1 MKLETV
7 EAHVNG
13 LPYMQLRHARR
24 LEKIFRDY
32 NCSRALELGFFH
44 GVSSMYM
51 AAILDEM
58 GGGRSLTTID
68 KLVAKTKQPNIEQLA
83 SELGLTSYITHFY
96 EERSYLWRLMKFI
109 EEGRKFDFCYLDGG
123 HNWGD
128 TGFAFFLVD
137 KLLVD
142 GGLILFDDF
151 NWTAEGKDW
160 AADWP
165 DEEKKISPVERT
177 WDLLVGQHSDYRQVW
192 VKDGWALARKKRKI
206 PLLPIRF

>member
-7 EAHVNG
+7 ETHVSG
-13 LPYMQLRHARR
+13 LPYMQIKQARR
-24 LEKIFRDY
+24 LQKIIQKYD
-32 NCSRALELGFFH
+32 CAQLLELGFFH

-51 AAILDEM
+51 AATLDEM
-58 GGGRSLTTID
+58 GGERSLTTID
-68 KLVAKTKQPNIEQLA
+68 KLVAKSNQPNIEQLGA
-83 SELGLTSYITHFY
+83 ELGLDHYIEHFY
-96 EERSYLWRLMKFI
+96 EERTYLWRLMKFI

-165 DEEKKISPVERT
+165 VDEQKISPVERT
-177 WDLLVGQHSDYRQVW
+177 WELLVGQHTHYKRVW
-192 VKDGWALARKKRKI
+192 VKGGWALAQKKRKI
-206 PLLPIRF
+206 PFLPIRY

>member
-7 EAHVNG
+7 EARVNG
-13 LPYMQLRHARR
+13 LPYMQMKQARR
-24 LEKIFRDY
+24 LQKIINKY
-32 NCSRALELGFFH
+32 NSARLLELGFFH

-51 AAILDEM
+51 AATLEEM
-58 GGGRSLTTID
+58 GGERSLTTID
-68 KLVAKTKQPNIEQLA
+68 KIVAKFNEPNIEQLGA
-83 SELGLTSYITHFY
+83 ELGLDHYIEHFY
-96 EERSYLWRLMKFI
+96 EERTYLWRLMKFI

-151 NWTAEGKDW
+151 TWTAEGKDW
-160 AADWP
+160 ASDWP
-165 DEEKKISPVERT
+165 DEEQKISPVERT
-177 WDLLVGQHSDYRQVW
+177 WELLVGQHSHYKHLW
-192 VKDGWALARKKRKI
+192 VKGSWALAQKKRKI
-206 PLLPIRF
+206 PLLPIRY